1 MISGNWKESVRWC
14 MMDDN
19 KRQHKHTEL
28 DRKITG
34 GGTVGGGGVILTS
47 LNGLLHGV
55 VKTTRLQ

>member
-34 GGTVGGGGVILTS
+34 GGNGWGGGG
-47 LNGLLHGV
+47 
-55 VKTTRLQ
+55 